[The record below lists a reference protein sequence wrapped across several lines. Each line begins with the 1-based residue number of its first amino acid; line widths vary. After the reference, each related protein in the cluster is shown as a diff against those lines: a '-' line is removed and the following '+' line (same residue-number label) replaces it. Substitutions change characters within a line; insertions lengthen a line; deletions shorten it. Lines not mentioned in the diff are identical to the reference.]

1 MKNKL
6 FGQPN
11 IIAEL
16 YISPFNS
23 VFGGSTVRFM
33 YIFNCYVFLMDCR
46 FFILKYTLI
55 PRVIK
60 VYIQHL
66 YDPERDH
73 LSEFSTLDVLLT
85 HSSPGP
91 G

>member
-60 VYIQHL
+60 YTFSTYMTLKETI
-66 YDPERDH
+66 
-73 LSEFSTLDVLLT
+73 SEFSTLDILLT

>member
-23 VFGGSTVRFM
+23 VFGGSTVMFM

-60 VYIQHL
+60 YTFSTYMTLKETI
-66 YDPERDH
+66 
-73 LSEFSTLDVLLT
+73 SEFSTLDILLT

>member
-6 FGQPN
+6 FGLPS

-60 VYIQHL
+60 YTFSTYMTLKETI
-66 YDPERDH
+66 
-73 LSEFSTLDVLLT
+73 SEFSTLDILLT